1 MKFESENDAENTN
14 LTEMTPREI
23 VQELDAHIVGQAE
36 AKRAVAIAVRNRWRR
51 RQLPEE
57 LRREVSPKNI
67 LMIGPTGVGKTEL
80 ARRLARLTQAPFVKV
95 EATKYTEVGYYGRD
109 VESMVRELVE
119 NALKIVRERELE
131 KVKKEAEKLVEE
143 RILDILVPLSEK
155 KFTELPKTDLFKGG
169 FCEKDAE
176 TVFALGI
183 SRVIL
188 GTAACENMDLVRSF
202 LRNFGPEK
210 VVVGIDARDGLV
222 ALRGWLETSAVKA
235 LDLAVRMVDL
245 GVRRIIFTDIATD
258 GAFTGPSI
266 GPTLKLCQAVP
277 QCRIIASGGV
287 SSDADAGKLAAL
299 KQDNLEGVIVGKALY
314 DGRVSYQALVAAA
327 GGK

>member
-1 MKFESENDAENTN
+1 MLIFPAIDMRNGHCVRLFRGDYN
-14 LTEMTPREI
+14 
-23 VQELDAHIVGQAE
+23 QETVYGDSPADQAAVWEKAGAPLIHLVDLDG
-36 AKRAVAIAVRNRWRR
+36 AKA
-51 RQLPEE
+51 
-57 LRREVSPKNI
+57 
-67 LMIGPTGVGKTEL
+67 G
-80 ARRLARLTQAPFVKV
+80 APVN
-95 EATKYTEVGYYGRD
+95 
-109 VESMVRELVE
+109 VESIRRICETVSIPCEL
-119 NALKIVRERELE
+119 
-131 KVKKEAEKLVEE
+131 
-143 RILDILVPLSEK
+143 
-155 KFTELPKTDLFKGG
+155 GG
-169 FCEKDAE
+169 GIRSEKDAE
-176 TVFALGI
+176 TVFSLGI

-202 LRNFGPEK
+202 LRNFGPDK

-235 LDLAVRMVDL
+235 LDLAVKMVDA

-266 GPTLKLCQAVP
+266 GPTLKLCQTVP

-287 SSDADAGKLAAL
+287 SSDEDAGKLAAL

-314 DGRVSYQALVAAA
+314 DGRVTYQSLAAAA

>member
-1 MKFESENDAENTN
+1 MLIFPAIDMRNGHCVRLFRGDYN
-14 LTEMTPREI
+14 
-23 VQELDAHIVGQAE
+23 QETVYGDSPADQAAVWEKEGAPLIHLVDLDG
-36 AKRAVAIAVRNRWRR
+36 AKA
-51 RQLPEE
+51 
-57 LRREVSPKNI
+57 
-67 LMIGPTGVGKTEL
+67 G
-80 ARRLARLTQAPFVKV
+80 APVN
-95 EATKYTEVGYYGRD
+95 
-109 VESMVRELVE
+109 VESIRKICETVSIPCEL
-119 NALKIVRERELE
+119 
-131 KVKKEAEKLVEE
+131 
-143 RILDILVPLSEK
+143 
-155 KFTELPKTDLFKGG
+155 GG
-169 FCEKDAE
+169 GIRSEKDAE

-235 LDLAVRMVDL
+235 LDLAARMVEL

-258 GAFTGPSI
+258 GAFAGPSI

-287 SSDADAGKLAAL
+287 SSDTDAGKLAAL

-314 DGRVSYQALVAAA
+314 DGRVTYQALVSAA

>member
-1 MKFESENDAENTN
+1 MLIFPAIDMRNGHCVRLFRGDYNQETVYGDSPADQAAVWEKEGAPLIHLVDLDGAKAG
-14 LTEMTPREI
+14 TP
-23 VQELDAHIVGQAE
+23 V
-36 AKRAVAIAVRNRWRR
+36 N
-51 RQLPEE
+51 
-57 LRREVSPKNI
+57 
-67 LMIGPTGVGKTEL
+67 
-80 ARRLARLTQAPFVKV
+80 
-95 EATKYTEVGYYGRD
+95 
-109 VESMVRELVE
+109 VESIRKICETVSIPCEL
-119 NALKIVRERELE
+119 
-131 KVKKEAEKLVEE
+131 
-143 RILDILVPLSEK
+143 
-155 KFTELPKTDLFKGG
+155 GG
-169 FCEKDAE
+169 GIRSEKDAE

-235 LDLAVRMVDL
+235 LDLAVKMVDL

-314 DGRVSYQALVAAA
+314 DGRVTYQALVAAT

>member
-1 MKFESENDAENTN
+1 MLIFPAIDMRNGHCVRLFRGDYNQETVYGDSPADQAAVWEKEGAPLIHLVDLDGAKAGAPVNVESIRKICETVSI
-14 LTEMTPREI
+14 PC
-23 VQELDAHIVGQAE
+23 EL
-36 AKRAVAIAVRNRWRR
+36 
-51 RQLPEE
+51 
-57 LRREVSPKNI
+57 
-67 LMIGPTGVGKTEL
+67 GVGI
-80 ARRLARLTQAPFVKV
+80 R
-95 EATKYTEVGYYGRD
+95 
-109 VESMVRELVE
+109 S
-119 NALKIVRERELE
+119 
-131 KVKKEAEKLVEE
+131 
-143 RILDILVPLSEK
+143 
-155 KFTELPKTDLFKGG
+155 
-169 FCEKDAE
+169 EKDAE

-266 GPTLKLCQAVP
+266 GPTLKLCQTVP

>member
-1 MKFESENDAENTN
+1 MLIFPAIDMRNGHCVRLFRGDYN
-14 LTEMTPREI
+14 
-23 VQELDAHIVGQAE
+23 QETVYGDSPADQAAVWEKEGAPLIHLVDLDG
-36 AKRAVAIAVRNRWRR
+36 AKA
-51 RQLPEE
+51 
-57 LRREVSPKNI
+57 
-67 LMIGPTGVGKTEL
+67 G
-80 ARRLARLTQAPFVKV
+80 APVN
-95 EATKYTEVGYYGRD
+95 
-109 VESMVRELVE
+109 VESIRKICETVSIPCEL
-119 NALKIVRERELE
+119 
-131 KVKKEAEKLVEE
+131 
-143 RILDILVPLSEK
+143 
-155 KFTELPKTDLFKGG
+155 GG
-169 FCEKDAE
+169 GIRSEKDAE

-314 DGRVSYQALVAAA
+314 DGRVTYQALVAAA
-327 GGK
+327 GEE

>member
-1 MKFESENDAENTN
+1 MLIFPAIDMRNGHCVRLFRGDYN
-14 LTEMTPREI
+14 
-23 VQELDAHIVGQAE
+23 QETVYGDSPADQAAVWEKEGAPLIHLVDLDG
-36 AKRAVAIAVRNRWRR
+36 AKA
-51 RQLPEE
+51 
-57 LRREVSPKNI
+57 
-67 LMIGPTGVGKTEL
+67 G
-80 ARRLARLTQAPFVKV
+80 APVN
-95 EATKYTEVGYYGRD
+95 
-109 VESMVRELVE
+109 VESIRKICETVSIPCEL
-119 NALKIVRERELE
+119 
-131 KVKKEAEKLVEE
+131 
-143 RILDILVPLSEK
+143 
-155 KFTELPKTDLFKGG
+155 GG
-169 FCEKDAE
+169 GIRSEKDAE

-235 LDLAVRMVDL
+235 LDLAAKMVDL

-314 DGRVSYQALVAAA
+314 DGRVTYQALMAAA

>member
-1 MKFESENDAENTN
+1 MLIFPAIDMRNGHCVRLFRGDYN
-14 LTEMTPREI
+14 
-23 VQELDAHIVGQAE
+23 QETVYGDSPADQAAVWEKEGAPLIHLVDLDG
-36 AKRAVAIAVRNRWRR
+36 AKA
-51 RQLPEE
+51 
-57 LRREVSPKNI
+57 
-67 LMIGPTGVGKTEL
+67 G
-80 ARRLARLTQAPFVKV
+80 APVN
-95 EATKYTEVGYYGRD
+95 
-109 VESMVRELVE
+109 VESIRKICETVSIPCEL
-119 NALKIVRERELE
+119 
-131 KVKKEAEKLVEE
+131 
-143 RILDILVPLSEK
+143 
-155 KFTELPKTDLFKGG
+155 GG
-169 FCEKDAE
+169 GIRSEKDAE

-314 DGRVSYQALVAAA
+314 DGRVTYQALAAAA

>member
-1 MKFESENDAENTN
+1 MLIFPAIDMRNGHCVRLFRGDYNQETVYGDSPAAQAAVWEKEGAPLIHLVDLDGAKAGAPVNLESIRKICETVSI
-14 LTEMTPREI
+14 PC
-23 VQELDAHIVGQAE
+23 EL
-36 AKRAVAIAVRNRWRR
+36 
-51 RQLPEE
+51 
-57 LRREVSPKNI
+57 
-67 LMIGPTGVGKTEL
+67 
-80 ARRLARLTQAPFVKV
+80 
-95 EATKYTEVGYYGRD
+95 
-109 VESMVRELVE
+109 
-119 NALKIVRERELE
+119 
-131 KVKKEAEKLVEE
+131 
-143 RILDILVPLSEK
+143 
-155 KFTELPKTDLFKGG
+155 GG
-169 FCEKDAE
+169 GIRSEKDAE

-235 LDLAVRMVDL
+235 LDLAARMVDL

-266 GPTLKLCQAVP
+266 GPTLKLCQTVP

-299 KQDNLEGVIVGKALY
+299 QQDNLEGVIVGKALY
-314 DGRVSYQALVAAA
+314 DGRVTYQALTAAA

>member
-1 MKFESENDAENTN
+1 MLIFPAIDMRNGPCVRLFRGDYN
-14 LTEMTPREI
+14 
-23 VQELDAHIVGQAE
+23 QETVYGDSPAAQAAVWEKEGAPLIHLVDLDG
-36 AKRAVAIAVRNRWRR
+36 AKA
-51 RQLPEE
+51 
-57 LRREVSPKNI
+57 
-67 LMIGPTGVGKTEL
+67 G
-80 ARRLARLTQAPFVKV
+80 APVN
-95 EATKYTEVGYYGRD
+95 
-109 VESMVRELVE
+109 VESIRKICETVSIPCEL
-119 NALKIVRERELE
+119 
-131 KVKKEAEKLVEE
+131 
-143 RILDILVPLSEK
+143 
-155 KFTELPKTDLFKGG
+155 GG
-169 FCEKDAE
+169 GIRSEKDAE

-314 DGRVSYQALVAAA
+314 DGRVTYQALVSAA

>member
-1 MKFESENDAENTN
+1 MLIFPAIDMRNGHCVRLFRGDYN
-14 LTEMTPREI
+14 
-23 VQELDAHIVGQAE
+23 QETVYGDSPADQAAVWEKEGAPLIHLVDLDG
-36 AKRAVAIAVRNRWRR
+36 AKA
-51 RQLPEE
+51 
-57 LRREVSPKNI
+57 
-67 LMIGPTGVGKTEL
+67 G
-80 ARRLARLTQAPFVKV
+80 APVN
-95 EATKYTEVGYYGRD
+95 
-109 VESMVRELVE
+109 VESIRKICETVSIPCEL
-119 NALKIVRERELE
+119 
-131 KVKKEAEKLVEE
+131 
-143 RILDILVPLSEK
+143 
-155 KFTELPKTDLFKGG
+155 GG
-169 FCEKDAE
+169 GIRSEKDAE

-245 GVRRIIFTDIATD
+245 GIRRIIFTDIATD

-314 DGRVSYQALVAAA
+314 DGRVTYQALVAAA

>member
-1 MKFESENDAENTN
+1 MLIFPAIDMRNGHCVRLFRGDYN
-14 LTEMTPREI
+14 
-23 VQELDAHIVGQAE
+23 QETVYGDSPADQAAVWEKEGAPLIHLVDLDG
-36 AKRAVAIAVRNRWRR
+36 AKA
-51 RQLPEE
+51 
-57 LRREVSPKNI
+57 
-67 LMIGPTGVGKTEL
+67 G
-80 ARRLARLTQAPFVKV
+80 APVN
-95 EATKYTEVGYYGRD
+95 
-109 VESMVRELVE
+109 VESIRKICETVSIPCEL
-119 NALKIVRERELE
+119 
-131 KVKKEAEKLVEE
+131 
-143 RILDILVPLSEK
+143 
-155 KFTELPKTDLFKGG
+155 GG
-169 FCEKDAE
+169 GIRSEKDAE

-235 LDLAVRMVDL
+235 LDLAVKMVDL

-314 DGRVSYQALVAAA
+314 DGRVTYQALVAAA

>member
-1 MKFESENDAENTN
+1 MLIFPAIDMRNGHCVRLFRGDYN
-14 LTEMTPREI
+14 
-23 VQELDAHIVGQAE
+23 QETVYGDSPADQAAVWEKEGAPLIHLVDLDG
-36 AKRAVAIAVRNRWRR
+36 AKA
-51 RQLPEE
+51 
-57 LRREVSPKNI
+57 
-67 LMIGPTGVGKTEL
+67 G
-80 ARRLARLTQAPFVKV
+80 APVN
-95 EATKYTEVGYYGRD
+95 
-109 VESMVRELVE
+109 VESIRKICETVSIPCEL
-119 NALKIVRERELE
+119 
-131 KVKKEAEKLVEE
+131 
-143 RILDILVPLSEK
+143 
-155 KFTELPKTDLFKGG
+155 GG
-169 FCEKDAE
+169 GIRSEKDAE

-235 LDLAVRMVDL
+235 LDLAARMVEL
-245 GVRRIIFTDIATD
+245 GIRRIIFTDIATD

-287 SSDADAGKLAAL
+287 SSDTDVGKLAAL

-314 DGRVSYQALVAAA
+314 DGRVTYQALVSAA

>member
-1 MKFESENDAENTN
+1 MLIFPAIDMRNGHCVRLFRGDYN
-14 LTEMTPREI
+14 
-23 VQELDAHIVGQAE
+23 QETVYGDSPADQAAVWEKEGAPLIHLVDLDG
-36 AKRAVAIAVRNRWRR
+36 AKA
-51 RQLPEE
+51 
-57 LRREVSPKNI
+57 
-67 LMIGPTGVGKTEL
+67 G
-80 ARRLARLTQAPFVKV
+80 APVN
-95 EATKYTEVGYYGRD
+95 
-109 VESMVRELVE
+109 VESIRKICETVSIPCEL
-119 NALKIVRERELE
+119 
-131 KVKKEAEKLVEE
+131 
-143 RILDILVPLSEK
+143 
-155 KFTELPKTDLFKGG
+155 GG
-169 FCEKDAE
+169 GIRSEKDAE

-314 DGRVSYQALVAAA
+314 DGRVTYQALVAAA

>member
-1 MKFESENDAENTN
+1 MLIFPAIDMRNGHCVRLFRGDYN
-14 LTEMTPREI
+14 
-23 VQELDAHIVGQAE
+23 QETVYGDSPAAQAE
-36 AKRAVAIAVRNRWRR
+36 VWEKAGAPLIHLVDLDGAKA
-51 RQLPEE
+51 
-57 LRREVSPKNI
+57 
-67 LMIGPTGVGKTEL
+67 G
-80 ARRLARLTQAPFVKV
+80 APVN
-95 EATKYTEVGYYGRD
+95 
-109 VESMVRELVE
+109 VESIRKICETVSIPCEL
-119 NALKIVRERELE
+119 
-131 KVKKEAEKLVEE
+131 
-143 RILDILVPLSEK
+143 
-155 KFTELPKTDLFKGG
+155 GG
-169 FCEKDAE
+169 GIRSEKDAE
-176 TVFALGI
+176 TVFGLGI

-266 GPTLKLCQAVP
+266 GPTLKLCQTVP

-314 DGRVSYQALVAAA
+314 DGRVTYQALAAAA

>member
-1 MKFESENDAENTN
+1 MLIFPAIDMRNGHCVRLFRGDYN
-14 LTEMTPREI
+14 
-23 VQELDAHIVGQAE
+23 QETVYGDSPADQAAVWEKEGAPLIHLVDLDG
-36 AKRAVAIAVRNRWRR
+36 AKA
-51 RQLPEE
+51 
-57 LRREVSPKNI
+57 
-67 LMIGPTGVGKTEL
+67 G
-80 ARRLARLTQAPFVKV
+80 APVN
-95 EATKYTEVGYYGRD
+95 
-109 VESMVRELVE
+109 VESIRKICETVSIPCEL
-119 NALKIVRERELE
+119 
-131 KVKKEAEKLVEE
+131 
-143 RILDILVPLSEK
+143 
-155 KFTELPKTDLFKGG
+155 GG
-169 FCEKDAE
+169 GIRSEKDAE

-235 LDLAVRMVDL
+235 LDLAARMVDL

-266 GPTLKLCQAVP
+266 GPTLKLCQTVP

-299 KQDNLEGVIVGKALY
+299 QQDNLEGVIVGKALY
-314 DGRVSYQALVAAA
+314 DGRVTYQALAAAA

>member
-1 MKFESENDAENTN
+1 MLIFPAIDMRNGHCVRLFRGDYN
-14 LTEMTPREI
+14 
-23 VQELDAHIVGQAE
+23 QETVYGDSPADQAAVWEKEGAPLIHLVDLDG
-36 AKRAVAIAVRNRWRR
+36 AKA
-51 RQLPEE
+51 
-57 LRREVSPKNI
+57 
-67 LMIGPTGVGKTEL
+67 G
-80 ARRLARLTQAPFVKV
+80 APVN
-95 EATKYTEVGYYGRD
+95 
-109 VESMVRELVE
+109 VESIRKICETVSIPCEL
-119 NALKIVRERELE
+119 
-131 KVKKEAEKLVEE
+131 
-143 RILDILVPLSEK
+143 
-155 KFTELPKTDLFKGG
+155 GG
-169 FCEKDAE
+169 GIRSEKDAE

-314 DGRVSYQALVAAA
+314 DGRVTYQALTAAA